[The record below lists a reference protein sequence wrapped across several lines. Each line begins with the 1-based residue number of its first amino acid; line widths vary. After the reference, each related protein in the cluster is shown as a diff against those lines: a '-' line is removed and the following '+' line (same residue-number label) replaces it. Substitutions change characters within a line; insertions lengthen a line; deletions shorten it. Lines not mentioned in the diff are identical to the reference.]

1 MYKLILL
8 ILTANTATTAK
19 PKYYY
24 DRRIHNFGNIGLGG
38 QLHSLLAPYATK
50 LIDDKCYNSV
60 NIRQAILSNY
70 NQDFYNKYERVPKLI
85 DLCCGTGSST
95 ATNQLGIDTSEAMI
109 SAATLSA
116 APISKSNTKF
126 IKGNAEN
133 YGQPQEFDT
142 ATLMFAFHEMPNY
155 AHHKIIKNAK
165 KITKHETIIVDISP
179 NYSPSKL
186 MLSGEPYLLNYK
198 ATIQELL
205 QKHQFTY
212 LEYIP
217 NHVGLWVYSHKNNQN
232 HLINNLYHK

>member
-1 MYKLILL
+1 MYNLILL
-8 ILTANTATTAK
+8 IITSAK

-24 DRRIHNFGNIGLGG
+24 DSRIHNFGNIGLGG
-38 QLHSLLAPYATK
+38 KIHSLLAPYATK

-95 ATNQLGIDTSEAMI
+95 ATNQLGIDTSDEMLSVATLSVATL

-116 APISKSNTKF
+116 ATTQF

-165 KITKHETIIVDISP
+165 KITKHDILIVDISP

-198 ATIQELL
+198 ATIQDLL
-205 QKHQFTY
+205 QKHQFNY

>member
-8 ILTANTATTAK
+8 ILTSAK

-38 QLHSLLAPYATK
+38 QIHSLLAPYATK

-95 ATNQLGIDTSEAMI
+95 ATNQLGIDTSLPMLR
-109 SAATLSA
+109 AATLSIA
-116 APISKSNTKF
+116 KAKATTTQF

-165 KITKHETIIVDISP
+165 KITKHDILIVDISP

-186 MLSGEPYLLNYK
+186 MLIGEPYLLNYK
-198 ATIQELL
+198 ATIQDLL

-217 NHVGLWVYSHKNNQN
+217 NHVGLWVYSHNKAS
-232 HLINNLYHK
+232 

>member
-8 ILTANTATTAK
+8 ILTVNTATTAK
-19 PKYYY
+19 SKYYY

-38 QLHSLLAPYATK
+38 QVHSLLAPYATK
-50 LIDDKCYNSV
+50 LIDNKCYNSV
-60 NIRQAILSNY
+60 NIRQAILSSY
-70 NQDFYNKYERVPKLI
+70 NRDFYNNYERLPKII

-95 ATNQLGIDTSEAMI
+95 YPGQLGIDTSDEM
-109 SAATLSA
+109 LSVA
-116 APISKSNTKF
+116 KSNTNNQATKF

-165 KITKHETIIVDISP
+165 KITKHNIIIVDISP
-179 NYSPSKL
+179 SYSPSKL

-198 ATIQELL
+198 ATIAKLL
-205 QKHQFTY
+205 EEHKFNY
-212 LEYIP
+212 LEYIS
-217 NHVGLWVYSHKNNQN
+217 NHVGVWTFSHNKNPKN
-232 HLINNLYHK
+232 

>member
-1 MYKLILL
+1 MIIIMYKLILL
-8 ILTANTATTAK
+8 LLTAKINLTTAK

-38 QLHSLLAPYATK
+38 HIHSLLAPYATK

-60 NIRQAILSNY
+60 NIRQSILSNY
-70 NQDFYNKYERVPKLI
+70 NQNFYNKHERLPKLI

-95 ATNQLGIDTSEAMI
+95 ATNQLGIDSSEEMLRQARKI
-109 SAATLSA
+109 S
-116 APISKSNTKF
+116 NRQF

-165 KITKHETIIVDISP
+165 KITKHDILIVDISP

-205 QKHQFTY
+205 EKHQFTY

-217 NHVGLWVYSHKNNQN
+217 NHVGLWVYSHKHNQN
-232 HLINNLYHK
+232 HLIKQL